1 MGKSWKNPMKAA
13 QAAKKGQ
20 LFTKFA
26 KEIAVAAKLG
36 GPDPDSNA
44 RLKLAVNVARAA
56 SCPKDTI
63 ERAIKK
69 GSGQLDDGTII
80 EELTYEGHAPH
91 NVGVIIECQ
100 TDNKNRTISDLR
112 TIFNKK
118 GGRMGESGSVQWMF
132 DRVSIIEGSHDN
144 ISDPEEE
151 AIEAGANDVEDNG
164 DSTFAF
170 YGEVSDLDT
179 IRTALTERGWDIT
192 KAELGYRPKNFSEI
206 NEEQKQEVIDFLE
219 ALEDNDDTHRV
230 YATIS

>member
-1 MGKSWKNPMKAA
+1 
-13 QAAKKGQ
+13 
-20 LFTKFA
+20 
-26 KEIAVAAKLG
+26 
-36 GPDPDSNA
+36 
-44 RLKLAVNVARAA
+44 
-56 SCPKDTI
+56 
-63 ERAIKK
+63 
-69 GSGQLDDGTII
+69 
-80 EELTYEGHAPH
+80 
-91 NVGVIIECQ
+91 
-100 TDNKNRTISDLR
+100 
-112 TIFNKK
+112 
-118 GGRMGESGSVQWMF
+118 MGESGSVQWMF